1 MLLMLCYVRMTAIGK
16 FDPCVY
22 VRVPIAKHNSCSRAV
37 YGSVVSPRRC
47 NYTVPTFIL
56 LVLTSQTGP
65 CLIELADRLAPRH
78 SPGSPVELVSWSAVL
93 VPALELHT

>member
-37 YGSVVSPRRC
+37 YGSVVLPRRRC
-47 NYTVPTFIL
+47 NYLHSSVSLF
-56 LVLTSQTGP
+56 S
-65 CLIELADRLAPRH
+65 LARLAR
-78 SPGSPVELVSWSAVL
+78 V
-93 VPALELHT
+93 